1 MLFTRIFF
9 KHPLMLGSII
19 PSSRFLVNRLLRK
32 INWLQD
38 LTIVEYGPGVGTI
51 TAQILARM
59 TKNSEL
65 VVIEKNADFVQHLE
79 DTFSDPRLKI
89 VHGSAEN
96 VRAELDRMGLKG
108 ADCIISGIPYSTLP
122 NDLREKIMQ
131 ESREA
136 LKPSGALLIY
146 QFTGAVLPHLR
157 AHFTYIDMDFELF
170 NVLPAR
176 LFYCGEACGKPLP
189 S

>member
-1 MLFTRIFF
+1 MLFTKIFF
-9 KHPLMLGSII
+9 KHPLMLGSIT

-32 INWLQD
+32 IDWLQD
-38 LTIVEYGPGVGTI
+38 LTMVEYGPGVGTI

-65 VVIEKNADFVQHLE
+65 VVIEKNRDFVQHLQS
-79 DTFSDPRLKI
+79 TFSDPRLKV

-96 VRAELDRMGLKG
+96 VRGELARMGREG

-122 NDLREKIMQ
+122 NALREKIMQ

-136 LKPSGALLIY
+136 LNPTGALLIY

-157 AHFTYIDMDFELF
+157 AHFTHIAVDFELF

-176 LFYCGEACGKPLP
+176 LFYCGGVAEAP